1 MINGQSISAL
11 GRKSKL
17 LQYTC
22 IKRGSMHPSDN
33 KSTSNNF

>member
-17 LQYTC
+17 LQYMYKTWQYAS
-22 IKRGSMHPSDN
+22 IR
-33 KSTSNNF
+33 